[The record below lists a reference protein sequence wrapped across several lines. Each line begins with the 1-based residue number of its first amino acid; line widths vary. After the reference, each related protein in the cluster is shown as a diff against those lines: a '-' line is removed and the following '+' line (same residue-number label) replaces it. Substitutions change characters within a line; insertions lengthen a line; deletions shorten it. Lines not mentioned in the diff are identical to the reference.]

1 MCESISFPVFK
12 ILSFMSP
19 FVVVDTGEELLIHHR
34 QVLSNLFEETED
46 FEQQTGLVEYVFSK
60 LW

>member
-12 ILSFMSP
+12 ILSFRSP

-34 QVLSNLFEETED
+34 QVLSNLIEETED